1 MGTCNFYAKNTN
13 GIYSLELN
21 DEWDFEDTIDNVRCD
36 LKKFGYDEH
45 DGWTNERQ
53 FAGRYMAHKTE
64 SIDLPIYFNNG
75 WEAMASFHLEIMP
88 MIRSGYYHGGN
99 FDFDISINGENE
111 NYYINDL
118 VDDLND
124 LAFSE
129 LYEIIY
135 SDRWHFFHDEELE
148 EMAQNWEN
156 TYESILHLIKSEYSE
171 LLNEITEKLNE
182 WMNGHIDELEKVFSM
197 YCDYEL
203 VELGRFS
210 NGETIY
216 THKNKPEETA

>member
-21 DEWDFEDTIDNVRCD
+21 DEWDFEDAIENVRFA
-36 LKKFGYDEH
+36 LNKFRYYTHE
-45 DGWTNERQ
+45 GWTNDRQ
-53 FAGRYMAHKTE
+53 FAGKFIAYKIE

-75 WEAMASFHLEIMP
+75 WEAMASFYLEIFP
-88 MIRSGYYHGGN
+88 MIRSGYYDGGN
-99 FDFDISINGENE
+99 FDFDISIIGEIGNFDF
-111 NYYINDL
+111 NDL
-118 VDDLND
+118 DMDLKD
-124 LAFSE
+124 LAYSE
-129 LYEIIY
+129 LFEIIY
-135 SDRWHFFHDEELE
+135 SDRWHFFHDEKLE
-148 EMAQNWEN
+148 EMAENWEN
-156 TYESILHLIKSEYSE
+156 TCESILHLIESEYSE

-182 WMNGHIDELEKVFSM
+182 WMYGHIDELQKVFSM
-197 YCDYEL
+197 YCDHEL

>member
-1 MGTCNFYAKNTN
+1 MGTGNFYAKNTN

-21 DEWDFEDTIDNVRCD
+21 DEWDFEDAIENVRYD

-45 DGWTNERQ
+45 EGWTNDRN
-53 FAGRYMAHKTE
+53 FAGKFMAHKSE
-64 SIDLPIYFNNG
+64 RIDLPIYFNNG
-75 WEAMASFHLEIMP
+75 CEGMASFYLEIIP

-99 FDFDISINGENE
+99 FDFDISINGEFA
-111 NYYINDL
+111 NYDFNDM
-118 VDDLND
+118 DGDLKD

-129 LYEIIY
+129 LFEIIY
-135 SDRWHFFHDEELE
+135 SDRWHFFHDEKLE
-148 EMAQNWEN
+148 EMADNCK
-156 TYESILHLIKSEYSE
+156 YRYDSVLHLIKSEYSE

-197 YCDYEL
+197 YCDHKL

>member
-21 DEWDFEDTIDNVRCD
+21 DEWEYEDTIDNVRCD
-36 LKKFGYDEH
+36 LKKLGYDEH
-45 DGWTNERQ
+45 EGWTNDRN

-64 SIDLPIYFNNG
+64 RIDLPIYFNNG
-75 WEAMASFHLEIMP
+75 WEGMASFYLEIMP

-99 FDFDISINGENE
+99 FDFDISIHGEYQ

-118 VDDLND
+118 DDDLKD

-129 LYEIIY
+129 LEEIIY

-156 TYESILHLIKSEYSE
+156 TYESILHLIESEYMD
-171 LLNEITEKLNE
+171 LLNEITEKLNQ
-182 WMNGHIDELEKVFSM
+182 WMNGHIDELQKVFSM
-197 YCDYEL
+197 YCDHEL

-216 THKNKPEETA
+216 THKTKPEETA

>member
-21 DEWDFEDTIDNVRCD
+21 DEWDFEDAIENVRYD

-45 DGWTNERQ
+45 DGWTNDRN
-53 FAGRYMAHKTE
+53 FAGKFVAHKTE
-64 SIDLPIYFNNG
+64 RIDLPIYFNNG
-75 WEAMASFHLEIMP
+75 WEGMASFYLQIIP

-99 FDFDISINGENE
+99 FDFDISIIGEFSNHE
-111 NYYINDL
+111 INDL
-118 VDDLND
+118 DEDLKD
-124 LAFSE
+124 LAYNE
-129 LYEIIY
+129 LFEIIY
-135 SDRWHFFHDEELE
+135 SDRWHFFHDEKLE
-148 EMAQNWEN
+148 EMADNWEN
-156 TYESILHLIKSEYSE
+156 TYESILHLIESEYSE

-182 WMNGHIDELEKVFSM
+182 WMNGHITELENVFSM
-197 YCDYEL
+197 YCDHEL
-203 VELGRFS
+203 VELARFS

>member
-156 TYESILHLIKSEYSE
+156 TYESILHLIESEYID

-197 YCDYEL
+197 YCDHEL

-216 THKNKPEETA
+216 THKTKPEETA

>member
-21 DEWDFEDTIDNVRCD
+21 DEFYYISAVYNIRSE
-36 LKKFGYDEH
+36 LKKFGYDDH
-45 DGWTNERQ
+45 NGSTNDRN
-53 FAGRYMAHKTE
+53 FAGSFVAHKIE

-75 WEAMASFHLEIMP
+75 WEGMASFYLEIIP

-99 FDFDISINGENE
+99 FDFDISINGEFSNHE
-111 NYYINDL
+111 INDL
-118 VDDLND
+118 DEDLKD

-129 LYEIIY
+129 LFEIIY
-135 SDRWHFFHDEELE
+135 SDRWHFFHDEKLE
-148 EMAQNWEN
+148 EMAEYWDE
-156 TYESILHLIKSEYSE
+156 THESILHLIKSEYSE

-197 YCDYEL
+197 YCDHEL

-216 THKNKPEETA
+216 THKTKPEETA

>member
-21 DEWDFEDTIDNVRCD
+21 DEWDFEDTIINVRFA
-36 LKKFGYDEH
+36 LNKLRYHTH
-45 DGWTNERQ
+45 DGCTNDRN
-53 FAGRYMAHKTE
+53 FSGSFMAHKSE
-64 SIDLPIYFNNG
+64 SIDFPIYFNNG
-75 WEAMASFHLEIMP
+75 WEAMASFYLEIIP

-99 FDFDISINGENE
+99 FDFDISINGEFA
-111 NYYINDL
+111 NYEINDL
-118 VDDLND
+118 DDDLKD

-129 LYEIIY
+129 LFEIIY
-135 SDRWHFFHDEELE
+135 SDRWHFFHDEKLE
-148 EMAQNWEN
+148 EMAEYWDE
-156 TYESILHLIKSEYSE
+156 THESILHLIKSEYSE

-182 WMNGHIDELEKVFSM
+182 WMNGHIDELQKVFSM
-197 YCDYEL
+197 YCDHEL

-216 THKNKPEETA
+216 THKTKPEETA

>member
-21 DEWDFEDTIDNVRCD
+21 DEWDFEDAVDNVRFA
-36 LKKFGYDEH
+36 LNKFRYHTH
-45 DGWTNERQ
+45 DGWTNDRQ
-53 FAGRYMAHKTE
+53 FAGKFIAYKTE
-64 SIDLPIYFNNG
+64 SIDFPIYFNNG
-75 WEAMASFHLEIMP
+75 WEGMASFYLEIIP

-99 FDFDISINGENE
+99 FDFDISIDGEFSNHE
-111 NYYINDL
+111 INDL
-118 VDDLND
+118 DEDLKD

-129 LYEIIY
+129 LFEIIY
-135 SDRWHFFHDEELE
+135 SDRWHFFHDEKLE
-148 EMAQNWEN
+148 EMAEYWDE
-156 TYESILHLIKSEYSE
+156 THESILHLIKSEYSE

>member
-13 GIYSLELN
+13 GIYSLN
-21 DEWDFEDTIDNVRCD
+21 DDDEWAIDDTSDNVRYE

-45 DGWTNERQ
+45 EGWTNDRN
-53 FAGRYMAHKTE
+53 FAGKFIAHKSE

-75 WEAMASFHLEIMP
+75 WEGMASFYLEIIP
-88 MIRSGYYHGGN
+88 MIRSGYYDGGN
-99 FDFDISINGENE
+99 FDFDISLYGENE

-118 VDDLND
+118 DDDLED
-124 LAFSE
+124 LAFNE
-129 LYEIIY
+129 LFEIIY
-135 SDRWHFFHDEELE
+135 SDRWHFFHDEQLE
-148 EMAQNWEN
+148 EMADNWEN
-156 TYESILHLIKSEYSE
+156 TYESILHLIESDYSE

-182 WMNGHIDELEKVFSM
+182 WMNGHIDQLQNVFSM
-197 YCDYEL
+197 YCDHEL

>member
-21 DEWDFEDTIDNVRCD
+21 DEFYYISAVYNIRSE
-36 LKKFGYDEH
+36 LKKFGYDDH
-45 DGWTNERQ
+45 NGSTNDRN
-53 FAGRYMAHKTE
+53 FAGSFVAHKIE

-75 WEAMASFHLEIMP
+75 WEGMASFYLEIIP

-99 FDFDISINGENE
+99 FDFDISINGEFSNHE
-111 NYYINDL
+111 INDL
-118 VDDLND
+118 DEDLKD

-129 LYEIIY
+129 LFEIIY
-135 SDRWHFFHDEELE
+135 SDRWHFFHDEKLE
-148 EMAQNWEN
+148 EMAEYWDE
-156 TYESILHLIKSEYSE
+156 THESILHLIKSEYSE

-182 WMNGHIDELEKVFSM
+182 WMNGHIDELQKVFSM
-197 YCDYEL
+197 YCDHEL

-216 THKNKPEETA
+216 THKNKSEETA

>member
-21 DEWDFEDTIDNVRCD
+21 DEFYYTSAVYNIRSELI
-36 LKKFGYDEH
+36 KFGYTDH
-45 DGWTNERQ
+45 IGFTSDRN
-53 FAGRYMAHKTE
+53 FAGRYLSHKIE

-75 WEAMASFHLEIMP
+75 WEAMASFYLEIIP

-118 VDDLND
+118 DDDLLD
-124 LAFSE
+124 LAFNE
-129 LYEIIY
+129 LFEIIY
-135 SDRWHFFHDEELE
+135 SDRCHFFHDEKLE
-148 EMAQNWEN
+148 EMADNWEN
-156 TYESILHLIKSEYSE
+156 TYESILHLIESEYMD

-182 WMNGHIDELEKVFSM
+182 WMKGHITELENVFSM
-197 YCDYEL
+197 YCDHEL